1 MPKLT
6 ETTLKKRRINKYK
19 EAFHHLDDNT
29 MMIVEKTIECVV
41 DLEFRIDKLQKELD
55 TIGFVEEYQNGNNQF
70 GTKESTVSKAYSNV
84 LKNYNSL
91 IRTLLSYLFINQVN
105 TINNSEKQLKNY
117 NKTIINA
124 NKQLKKVI

>member
-6 ETTLKKRRINKYK
+6 EATLKKRRINKYK
-19 EAFHHLDDNT
+19 EAFSHLDNNT
-29 MMIVEKTIECVV
+29 MMIVEKTIECIV

-70 GTKESTVSKAYSNV
+70 GTKESTISKAYSNV

-91 IRTLLSYLFINQVN
+91 IRTLLSYSFINQSSTVN
-105 TINNSEKQLKNY
+105 NEKQAKNY
-117 NKTIINA
+117 NKAVIDVN
-124 NKQLKKVI
+124 NQLKKVI

>member
-1 MPKLT
+1 
-6 ETTLKKRRINKYK
+6 
-19 EAFHHLDDNT
+19 
-29 MMIVEKTIECVV
+29 MMLVEKTIEYVV

-91 IRTLLSYLFINQVN
+91 IRTLLSYLFTDQIN
-105 TINNSEKQLKNY
+105 TINKGEKQSKNY
-117 NKTIINA
+117 NKAIIDA
-124 NKQLKKVI
+124 NKLLKKAI

>member
-6 ETTLKKRRINKYK
+6 EATLKKRRINKYK
-19 EAFHHLDDNT
+19 EAFSHLDNNT
-29 MMIVEKTIECVV
+29 MMIVEKIIECIV

-70 GTKESTVSKAYSNV
+70 GTKESTISKAYSNV

-91 IRTLLSYLFINQVN
+91 IRTLLSYSFINQSSTVN
-105 TINNSEKQLKNY
+105 NEKQAKNY
-117 NKTIINA
+117 NKAIIDVN
-124 NKQLKKVI
+124 NQLKKVI

>member
-6 ETTLKKRRINKYK
+6 EATLKKRRINKYK
-19 EAFHHLDDNT
+19 EAFNHLDNNT

-70 GTKESTVSKAYSNV
+70 GTKESTVSKAYSNI

-91 IRTLLSYLFINQVN
+91 IRTLLSYSFINQSNTVN
-105 TINNSEKQLKNY
+105 NNEKQAKNY
-117 NKTIINA
+117 NKAVIDVN
-124 NKQLKKVI
+124 NQLKKVI